1 VTAAPGQGPLHRQ
14 PLAEEVTARLRE
26 SIVTGRWPLGGRI
39 PPEPELVASLGVS
52 RGTLR
57 EAVKAL
63 AHAGMLEVR
72 RGDGTYVR
80 ATSEIS
86 GTARRAY
93 REYDDEDVLQVR
105 FALDTQAARL
115 AAQAARESSPNDD
128 GAVAALRE
136 MLARRRQAWAEQDLE
151 GWIAADWDF
160 HQAVAAA
167 SGNPLLHELYSSF
180 GDVFHGAK
188 MAQRLRDGFDGC
200 LRAGHEDLADA
211 IAAGDADAAA
221 QTVIA
226 NLQYCV
232 EWMPPRKP

>member
-1 VTAAPGQGPLHRQ
+1 MRSGPLQRP
-14 PLAEEVTARLRE
+14 PLAEEVTSRLRE
-26 SIVTGRWPLGGRI
+26 SIAAGRWQLGARI
-39 PPEPELVASLGVS
+39 PSEPELMASLGVS

-115 AAQAARESSPNDD
+115 AAQSARSAPSEPAFTG
-128 GAVAALRE
+128 GAVEALRE

-160 HQAVAAA
+160 HLAVAEA
-167 SGNPLLHELYSSF
+167 SGNQLLHELYGSF
-180 GDVFHGAK
+180 GDVFHGTK
-188 MAQRLRDGFDGC
+188 VAQRLRDGFDGC

-211 IAAGDADAAA
+211 IAAGDEEAAVR
-221 QTVIA
+221 TVTA
-226 NLQYCV
+226 NLRYCLK
-232 EWMPPRKP
+232 WMPQEGR

>member
-1 VTAAPGQGPLHRQ
+1 MTAVPGQGPLHRP

-26 SIVTGRWPLGGRI
+26 SIVAGRWPLGGRI

-115 AAQAARESSPNDD
+115 AAQAQEASAKDD

-136 MLARRRQAWAEQDLE
+136 MLARRRQAWEEQDLE

-180 GDVFHGAK
+180 GDVFHGTK
-188 MAQRLRDGFDGC
+188 MAQRLRDGFDGRP
-200 LRAGHEDLADA
+200 RAGHEDLADA
-211 IAAGDADAAA
+211 IEAGDADAAA

-226 NLQYCV
+226 NLRYCL